1 MRVITRVLQL
11 GRVVKQ
17 VPKMSER
24 SKYVR
29 EFRGPRLQ
37 CLFRKS
43 LLEELRA
50 RIQSKRSAGGSV
62 DWDWSA
68 AHAADVTGCSG
79 FTQP

>member
-43 LLEELRA
+43 LLERVT
-50 RIQSKRSAGGSV
+50 RSNPVKAVRWRERRLGLVRGPRGRR
-62 DWDWSA
+62 
-68 AHAADVTGCSG
+68 HRL
-79 FTQP
+79 